1 MSYQLKDQDVTPP
14 VPDPADLRSLQ
25 RDGAAAVA
33 MVVLTAALIALIVGV
48 QIL

>member
-1 MSYQLKDQDVTPP
+1 MTYQLKDQDTTPP
-14 VPDPADLRSLQ
+14 PRDPALQRSVA

-33 MVVLTAALIALIVGV
+33 IALLTAGLIALIIGV

>member
-1 MSYQLKDQDVTPP
+1 MTYQLKDQDVTPP
-14 VPDPADLRSLQ
+14 PPDPAAQRSIA

-33 MVVLTAALIALIVGV
+33 VLLLTVGLIALIIGV